1 MPDGRGHVTDL
12 AFLALAQDDL
22 QPGGGDRGLMADGDA
37 ARGQVGFGRQEL
49 RLGRRQQLP
58 FDGHARAQRGQ
69 GSRVWGALHLHQIG
83 LGPLVPGVGQP
94 VGQVA
99 VVGEQQQ
106 PFAVRVQPAGRVD
119 PRHGDV
125 VSQRRPSLRAG
136 AIGQHAVG
144 LEEEQIAKA
153 HQGIV
158 SGHPVVA
165 CTSARW
171 AGTFSRYDRR
181 RAGSAIR
188 PARSASRRR
197 AVARTARAR
206 ESPPACKTRQQA
218 R

>member
-1 MPDGRGHVTDL
+1 MAGRRGHVADL
-12 AFLALAQDDL
+12 PLFALEQHDP
-22 QPGGGDRGLMADGDA
+22 QPRGGDRGLMADGDA
-37 ARGQVGFGRQEL
+37 ARGQVGFGRQEFG
-49 RLGRRQQLP
+49 LGRCQQLP

-69 GSRVWGALHLHQIG
+69 RGRVWGALHLHQIG
-83 LGPLVPGVGQP
+83 LGQLVPGVGQP

-99 VVGEQQQ
+99 VVGEQHQ

-119 PRHGDV
+119 LRHGDV
-125 VSQRRPSLRAG
+125 VSQRRPSLRVG
-136 AIGQHAVG
+136 AVGQHAVG

-188 PARSASRRR
+188 PARSANRRR
-197 AVARTARAR
+197 AVARTSAPRGSR
-206 ESPPACKTRQQA
+206 PACKTRQQA